1 MSGTNTAELV
11 LSIHSEALSTK
22 DDNPALL
29 LKWSNSTTL
38 NFEGMD
44 TTGRQAF
51 LNHSNSMGL
60 RFEKSFMEKA
70 DSESLRSFDS
80 LRSLK
85 MTKREGCAQDEKD
98 ALKMTR

>member
-51 LNHSNSMGL
+51 LNPSNSRGL
-60 RFEKSFMEKA
+60 RFGNPLWKKQI
-70 DSESLRSFDS
+70 
-80 LRSLK
+80 LK
-85 MTKREGCAQDEKD
+85 V
-98 ALKMTR
+98 